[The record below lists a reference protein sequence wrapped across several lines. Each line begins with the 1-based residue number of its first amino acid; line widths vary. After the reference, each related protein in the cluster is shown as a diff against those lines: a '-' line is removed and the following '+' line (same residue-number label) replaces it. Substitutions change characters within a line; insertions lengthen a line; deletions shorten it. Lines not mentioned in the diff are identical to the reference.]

1 MIEFLISLGWNK
13 DVATFVA
20 LLLGVVAVSTFGLL
34 WIIFGIWLE
43 RKFAGRVQDRLGP
56 NRTGPYG
63 LFQTFADLGKLLT
76 KEDVTPEGADKVV
89 FNIAPLLSVAAVLLM
104 WAVIPFSKDWIGAD
118 LNVGALYFTAVGSF
132 GTLAILLAGWG
143 SNNKYALLGA
153 FRVIAALV
161 SYEVPM
167 VLSILGP
174 VLLAGTMSMQGIVNA
189 QHIWYIFAIPI
200 TAVVFFTSSL
210 AEIGRSP
217 FDLIEAES
225 EIVAG
230 FNIEYSGMKFGMFFA
245 AEFLPLYS
253 ILKPATISDIEYSG
267 MKFGMFFA
275 AEFLHAFT
283 ISVLTAI
290 LFFGGWRGI
299 GASVAGAGGDALG
312 FVWLFIKSVGLYLLV
327 MLIRNTVPRIRI
339 DHMMSLNWKILVP
352 LSLVNLIM
360 VAILAKVFQPDYAG
374 KFEIAANATGLGALL
389 YQFFGVNIVAELPR
403 AIALLIANLLLWV
416 VVSAV
421 LHRFAIL
428 DRRRVQDWVEPAT
441 VAGEHTA
448 SAPAPGR

>member
-189 QHIWYIFAIPI
+189 QHIWYIFVIPI
-200 TAVVFFTSSL
+200 TAVMFFTSSL

-230 FNIEYSGMKFGMFFA
+230 FN
-245 AEFLPLYS
+245 
-253 ILKPATISDIEYSG
+253 IEYSG

-360 VAILAKVFQPDYAG
+360 VAILGKVFQPDYTRQ
-374 KFEIAANATGLGALL
+374 FQIAANATGLGALF
-389 YQFFGVNIVAELPR
+389 YQFFGVNVVAELPR
-403 AIALLIANLLLWV
+403 AIALLIGNLVLWGAL
-416 VVSAV
+416 SAL
-421 LHRFAIL
+421 LHRFAVL

-441 VAGEHTA
+441 VAADHT
-448 SAPAPGR
+448 SSVPAPGR

>member
-1 MIEFLISLGWNK
+1 MIDFLVSLGWNK
-13 DVATFVA
+13 DVATGVA

-76 KEDVTPEGADKVV
+76 KEDITPAGADKVF
-89 FNIAPLLSVAAVLLM
+89 FNIRPLLSVAAVLLI

-167 VLSILGP
+167 VLSILAP

-189 QHIWYIFAIPI
+189 QHIWYIFVIPI
-200 TAVVFFTSSL
+200 TAVLFFTASL
-210 AEIGRSP
+210 ADIGRSP

-245 AEFLPLYS
+245 AEFL
-253 ILKPATISDIEYSG
+253 
-267 MKFGMFFA
+267 
-275 AEFLHAFT
+275 HAFT
-283 ISVLTAI
+283 ICVLTAI
-290 LFFGGWRGI
+290 LFLGGWRGL
-299 GASVAGAGGDALG
+299 GARIDGVGGDLIG
-312 FVWLFIKSVGLYLLV
+312 FAWLFAKTLLGYFLV

-339 DHMMSLNWKILVP
+339 DHMMSFNWKFLVL
-352 LSLVNLIM
+352 LSLVNLLV
-360 VAILAKVFQPDYAG
+360 VAV
-374 KFEIAANATGLGALL
+374 
-389 YQFFGVNIVAELPR
+389 
-403 AIALLIANLLLWV
+403 
-416 VVSAV
+416 
-421 LHRFAIL
+421 
-428 DRRRVQDWVEPAT
+428 
-441 VAGEHTA
+441 
-448 SAPAPGR
+448 